1 MGGAADGAAEATE
14 AATEAAEQA
23 AEELDVAV
31 PAWAVEAEEAEA
43 GAGAEVG
50 LQSARAAFGAGRTL

>member
-1 MGGAADGAAEATE
+1 MGGAADGVAE
-14 AATEAAEQA
+14 ATEAAEQA